1 MTGLSSAAA
10 AGNAPAVGVTH
21 SARCCK
27 PGRCFSSLPFALP
40 PASTHPPAALTD
52 QPPVPAHPGYL
63 IIYYAGVMKVFE
75 QLGIYKPGKAHS
87 TAPPVAGSSSGALT
101 SAAICSGVSAEE
113 FYKTVRAGCTSAR
126 VAALVLARSAARG
139 PGAGVGFGVEQQ
151 LPAEGLVNGGQLA
164 VDRLQGKA
172 SLIDDPRRAQTR
184 PQAAPLCRHPPPPQ
198 INGLTAACYSN
209 SSACAGNMDD
219 AVRATLSGLLP
230 PDAAE
235 RCNASG
241 LSVSLTVYDTPGQA
255 RNDLATTFDNRTDLI
270 STLAASAYIPIW
282 SGSKLFTG
290 WRGRNALDG
299 SITQRQPCPP
309 GVAYC
314 VRISSTPPDMLAE
327 IRAASRG
334 NTLGAAIRQI
344 QRAVRGERTAAANVT
359 KPPLPAIADA
369 RPDAARLAVLRNAS
383 VDIVPGLS
391 IQKLPFS
398 AQLWDEM
405 STLPCDPATCD
416 YLYKLGELDAWA
428 WAEAT
433 GIKAA
438 WGKRKAAAARM
449 AGATAGAPKPMA
461 AAVAAP
467 VAAASGRH
475 RRSLRLVS
483 FGMLL

>member
-1 MTGLSSAAA
+1 MAIMVANSTALQAYENGTLGLSWSGA
-10 AGNAPAVGVTH
+10 
-21 SARCCK
+21 
-27 PGRCFSSLPFALP
+27 
-40 PASTHPPAALTD
+40 
-52 QPPVPAHPGYL
+52 GYL

-113 FYKTVRAGCTSAR
+113 FYKT
-126 VAALVLARSAARG
+126 
-139 PGAGVGFGVEQQ
+139 
-151 LPAEGLVNGGQLA
+151 
-164 VDRLQGKA
+164 
-172 SLIDDPRRAQTR
+172 
-184 PQAAPLCRHPPPPQ
+184 

-359 KPPLPAIADA
+359 KPPLPAAADA

-383 VDIVPGLS
+383 VDIAPGLS

-438 WGKRKAAAARM
+438 WEKRKAAAARM
-449 AGATAGAPKPMA
+449 AGATAGAPKPTA

-467 VAAASGRH
+467 VAAAAGRH